1 MNLDIS
7 DIGDLDTMNN
17 LDLDNFTPYS
27 TPMKNEHGS
36 RSGGSNPGESSKTPT
51 NTSEEVVQNL
61 NKKFSSV
68 SE

>member
-7 DIGDLDTMNN
+7 DIGGLDTIAN

-36 RSGGSNPGESSKTPT
+36 RSGGSNSGESSKTPT
-51 NTSEEVVQNL
+51 NISEEVVQNL

>member
-7 DIGDLDTMNN
+7 DISGLDTITN

-36 RSGGSNPGESSKTPT
+36 RSGGSNPEESSRTPT

-68 SE
+68 CE